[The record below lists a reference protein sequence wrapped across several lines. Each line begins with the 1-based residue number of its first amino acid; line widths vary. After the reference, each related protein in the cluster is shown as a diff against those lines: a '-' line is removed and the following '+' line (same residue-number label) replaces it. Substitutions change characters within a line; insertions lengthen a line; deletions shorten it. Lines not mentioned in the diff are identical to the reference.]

1 MISCLRPQELRSG
14 WNSAA
19 FHTRRMMVGEELSAS
34 IDSKSG
40 TGIRP
45 GSPLPAATETPLSEA
60 RRTTAKMSCS
70 DCVLLITKL
79 RMAFGECVF
88 FNSAMA
94 RRSQAEAELLQP
106 TPFPQTPR
114 QRALGTVCGRAGECR
129 AYADGSRKFE
139 LCAREAKPVPLVAG
153 P

>member
-14 WNSAA
+14 WNSGA
-19 FHTRRMMVGEELSAS
+19 FHTRRIMAGEERSAL

-45 GSPLPAATETPLSEA
+45 GSPLLAATETPLSVA

-79 RMAFGECVF
+79 QMALGECVF
-88 FNSAMA
+88 FNSAMQ
-94 RRSQAEAELLQP
+94 RKVSRSSTDCAEISGGGGV
-106 TPFPQTPR
+106 
-114 QRALGTVCGRAGECR
+114 ALAG
-129 AYADGSRKFE
+129 
-139 LCAREAKPVPLVAG
+139 
-153 P
+153 